1 MDFKI
6 KENIIPDINELIT
19 LYDNVGWSNYA
30 NNSEMLKEAYNNSL
44 KIISAWDKDKLI
56 GIIRV
61 VGDGYSII
69 YIQDLLVLKEYQGKG
84 IGSKLLSI
92 VIKKYENVYQK
103 ILLTDNQSN
112 TVKFYEHHGF
122 SKSEELGC
130 IAFIKFKNQ

>member
-1 MDFKI
+1 MDFEI

-30 NNSEMLKEAYNNSL
+30 NNPEMLKEAYNNSL

-122 SKSEELGC
+122 SKSEEFGC
-130 IAFIKFKNQ
+130 IAFINFKN